1 MKSLVTVSDKHQAL
15 VTPCTAHFCKSPP
28 ALTLISCLH
37 LHRILISF
45 WWIYRACIYRE
56 NTSLVSRSN
65 DNREDPPT
73 PRTHTHTH
81 GSTVKT
87 RSHPGQHSDDGLRL
101 LGEGNRVDSG
111 PGPARSERSHSVH
124 LLSLCVCAP
133 RGSTL
138 PAPRQDGCAAAR
150 CCRDGSCALPNGA
163 RALGGERAGARTCP
177 RYGRAG

>member
-1 MKSLVTVSDKHQAL
+1 MSPFTPHPYQLLVDFSSLYLQGKHVTGFAQQ
-15 VTPCTAHFCKSPP
+15 
-28 ALTLISCLH
+28 
-37 LHRILISF
+37 RQQ
-45 WWIYRACIYRE
+45 RG
-56 NTSLVSRSN
+56 
-65 DNREDPPT
+65 PPT
-73 PRTHTHTH
+73 PRTHTH

-87 RSHPGQHSDDGLRL
+87 RSHPGQHSEDGLRL

-138 PAPRQDGCAAAR
+138 PAPRQDGCAAAAR